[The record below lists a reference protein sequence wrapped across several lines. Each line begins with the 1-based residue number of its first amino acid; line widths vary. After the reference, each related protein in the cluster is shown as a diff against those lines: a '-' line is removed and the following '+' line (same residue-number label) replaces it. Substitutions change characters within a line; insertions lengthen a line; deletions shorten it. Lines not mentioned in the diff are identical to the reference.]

1 MFIIFR
7 RNFYIVTI
15 TLCKI
20 FITNLYIHIHNNNFS
35 HLLIKFRNYSLNI
48 FYEILAVTY
57 LRVFITNL
65 LVVIYY

>member
-15 TLCKI
+15 KLCKI
-20 FITNLYIHIHNNNFS
+20 FITNLYIHIHNNTFS

-48 FYEILAVTY
+48 FYEILAVPTC
-57 LRVFITNL
+57 F
-65 LVVIYY
+65 YY